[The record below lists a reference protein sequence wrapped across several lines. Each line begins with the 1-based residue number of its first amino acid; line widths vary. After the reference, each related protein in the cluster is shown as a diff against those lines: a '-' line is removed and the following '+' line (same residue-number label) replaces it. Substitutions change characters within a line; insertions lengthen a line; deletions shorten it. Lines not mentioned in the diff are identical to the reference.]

1 MVPLLL
7 LFMVP
12 VPVLFV
18 VPLLMVEPSLVDVPD
33 GVVLLFMV
41 PDELVP
47 VVEFVVVPDVV
58 FVLVLVV
65 LCPLTRPA
73 PSRQK
78 ASSVT

>member
-1 MVPLLL
+1 
-7 LFMVP
+7 MVP

-58 FVLVLVV
+58 LVLVV

>member
-1 MVPLLL
+1 
-7 LFMVP
+7 
-12 VPVLFV
+12 
-18 VPLLMVEPSLVDVPD
+18 MVEASLVDVPD
-33 GVVLLFMV
+33 GDVLLFMV